1 MTAGRWTLPAVIFI
15 CALCWVL
22 TYFLFPD
29 SIASTTPKD
38 SSSFLQSTRDL
49 LLPGWAER
57 IVSFLVYAIIGY
69 FLIELNNQFSIIR
82 MRASM
87 QTAIYFLLVTVC
99 PGMHL
104 LYIGDIVA
112 LGSLIS
118 IYFLFKSYQQAQAA
132 GYLFYSFFFIGAGSI
147 LFPQLTI
154 LSVLWLLEAYRF
166 QSLTPRSFCGALLGW
181 MLPYWMLFGHAFFY
195 NEMELFYRPF
205 NQLLAFGEVFNLQIL
220 QPWELAILGYLLVM
234 FIVSAVHCIAA
245 GFEDKIRTRAY
256 LQFLIDLTLFLFL
269 LIALQPI
276 YCSAL
281 LPLLI
286 ISNSILIG
294 HFFVLTIQLLIEWGL
309 PGLFISALLAGSI
322 VPFSSEL
329 VLVALVK
336 LGLPPIACLIAA
348 TLGNTV
354 GGMTC
359 YYMGRLGKVSWIE
372 KYFKVKKEKVD
383 KMVKFLQGKGALM
396 AFFTFL
402 PAIGEVIAIALGFM
416 RSNTWL
422 TIVSMF
428 VGKLIRYILLLY
440 VLESAWDAMAG

>member
-205 NQLLAFGEVFNLQIL
+205 NQLLAFGEIFNLQIL

-245 GFEDKIRTRAY
+245 GFEDKIRAY

-294 HFFVLTIQLLIEWGL
+294 HFFVLTNSKSSNVFFIISLVGL
-309 PGLFISALLAGSI
+309 
-322 VPFSSEL
+322 
-329 VLVALVK
+329 
-336 LGLPPIACLIAA
+336 
-348 TLGNTV
+348 
-354 GGMTC
+354 
-359 YYMGRLGKVSWIE
+359 
-372 KYFKVKKEKVD
+372 
-383 KMVKFLQGKGALM
+383 
-396 AFFTFL
+396 
-402 PAIGEVIAIALGFM
+402 
-416 RSNTWL
+416 
-422 TIVSMF
+422 
-428 VGKLIRYILLLY
+428 ILLLAFNIWT
-440 VLESAWDAMAG
+440 LL

>member
-147 LFPQLTI
+147 LFLQLTI

-181 MLPYWMLFGHAFFY
+181 MLPYWK
-195 NEMELFYRPF
+195 LFYRPF

-256 LQFLIDLTLFLFL
+256 LQFLIDLTLFLF
-269 LIALQPI
+269 
-276 YCSAL
+276 
-281 LPLLI
+281 
-286 ISNSILIG
+286 
-294 HFFVLTIQLLIEWGL
+294 
-309 PGLFISALLAGSI
+309 
-322 VPFSSEL
+322 
-329 VLVALVK
+329 
-336 LGLPPIACLIAA
+336 
-348 TLGNTV
+348 
-354 GGMTC
+354 
-359 YYMGRLGKVSWIE
+359 
-372 KYFKVKKEKVD
+372 
-383 KMVKFLQGKGALM
+383 
-396 AFFTFL
+396 
-402 PAIGEVIAIALGFM
+402 
-416 RSNTWL
+416 
-422 TIVSMF
+422 
-428 VGKLIRYILLLY
+428 RYIAVPCCLCL
-440 VLESAWDAMAG
+440 S

>member
-1 MTAGRWTLPAVIFI
+1 MRNKSLQSQVTTGRLTLPVVILI

-29 SIASTTPKD
+29 SIASTTSKD

-57 IVSFLVYAIIGY
+57 IISFLVCAIIGY

-154 LSVLWLLEAYRF
+154 LSVLWLLESYRF

-181 MLPYWMLFGHAFFY
+181 TLPYWMLFGHAFFY

-205 NQLLAFGEVFNLQIL
+205 NQLLAFGEVFHLPIL

-286 ISNSILIG
+286 ISSSILIG
-294 HFFVLTIQLLIEWGL
+294 HFFVLTNSKSSNVFFIISLVGL
-309 PGLFISALLAGSI
+309 
-322 VPFSSEL
+322 
-329 VLVALVK
+329 
-336 LGLPPIACLIAA
+336 
-348 TLGNTV
+348 
-354 GGMTC
+354 
-359 YYMGRLGKVSWIE
+359 
-372 KYFKVKKEKVD
+372 
-383 KMVKFLQGKGALM
+383 
-396 AFFTFL
+396 
-402 PAIGEVIAIALGFM
+402 
-416 RSNTWL
+416 
-422 TIVSMF
+422 
-428 VGKLIRYILLLY
+428 ILLFAFNIWTL
-440 VLESAWDAMAG
+440 L

>member
-1 MTAGRWTLPAVIFI
+1 MRNKSLQSQVTTGRLTLPVVILI

-29 SIASTTPKD
+29 SIASTTSKD

-57 IVSFLVYAIIGY
+57 IISFLVCAIIGY

-154 LSVLWLLEAYRF
+154 LSVLWLLESYRF

-181 MLPYWMLFGHAFFY
+181 TLPYWMLFGHAFFY

-205 NQLLAFGEVFNLQIL
+205 NQLLTFGEVFHLPIL

-234 FIVSAVHCIAA
+234 FIVSAVHCIAT

-286 ISNSILIG
+286 ISSSILIG
-294 HFFVLTIQLLIEWGL
+294 HFFVLTNSKSSNVFFIISLVGL
-309 PGLFISALLAGSI
+309 
-322 VPFSSEL
+322 
-329 VLVALVK
+329 
-336 LGLPPIACLIAA
+336 
-348 TLGNTV
+348 
-354 GGMTC
+354 
-359 YYMGRLGKVSWIE
+359 
-372 KYFKVKKEKVD
+372 
-383 KMVKFLQGKGALM
+383 
-396 AFFTFL
+396 
-402 PAIGEVIAIALGFM
+402 
-416 RSNTWL
+416 
-422 TIVSMF
+422 
-428 VGKLIRYILLLY
+428 ILLFAFNIWTL
-440 VLESAWDAMAG
+440 L

>member
-269 LIALQPI
+269 LT
-276 YCSAL
+276 
-281 LPLLI
+281 LLI

-294 HFFVLTIQLLIEWGL
+294 HFFVLTNSKSSNVFFIISLVGL
-309 PGLFISALLAGSI
+309 
-322 VPFSSEL
+322 
-329 VLVALVK
+329 
-336 LGLPPIACLIAA
+336 
-348 TLGNTV
+348 
-354 GGMTC
+354 
-359 YYMGRLGKVSWIE
+359 
-372 KYFKVKKEKVD
+372 
-383 KMVKFLQGKGALM
+383 
-396 AFFTFL
+396 
-402 PAIGEVIAIALGFM
+402 
-416 RSNTWL
+416 
-422 TIVSMF
+422 
-428 VGKLIRYILLLY
+428 ILLFAFNIWTL
-440 VLESAWDAMAG
+440 L

>member
-1 MTAGRWTLPAVIFI
+1 MRNKRLQSQVTAGRWTLPAVIFI

-154 LSVLWLLEAYRF
+154 LSVLWLLEPTVFSR
-166 QSLTPRSFCGALLGW
+166 SLR
-181 MLPYWMLFGHAFFY
+181 
-195 NEMELFYRPF
+195 
-205 NQLLAFGEVFNLQIL
+205 V
-220 QPWELAILGYLLVM
+220 
-234 FIVSAVHCIAA
+234 VSAARCSDGCCPTGCCSDTPSSI
-245 GFEDKIRTRAY
+245 TRWSCS
-256 LQFLIDLTLFLFL
+256 T
-269 LIALQPI
+269 ALSTS
-276 YCSAL
+276 Y
-281 LPLLI
+281 
-286 ISNSILIG
+286 
-294 HFFVLTIQLLIEWGL
+294 
-309 PGLFISALLAGSI
+309 
-322 VPFSSEL
+322 
-329 VLVALVK
+329 
-336 LGLPPIACLIAA
+336 
-348 TLGNTV
+348 
-354 GGMTC
+354 
-359 YYMGRLGKVSWIE
+359 
-372 KYFKVKKEKVD
+372 
-383 KMVKFLQGKGALM
+383 
-396 AFFTFL
+396 
-402 PAIGEVIAIALGFM
+402 
-416 RSNTWL
+416 
-422 TIVSMF
+422 
-428 VGKLIRYILLLY
+428 
-440 VLESAWDAMAG
+440 

>member
-154 LSVLWLLEAYRF
+154 LSVLWLFEAYRF

-256 LQFLIDLTLFLFL
+256 LQFLIDLTL
-269 LIALQPI
+269 
-276 YCSAL
+276 
-281 LPLLI
+281 
-286 ISNSILIG
+286 
-294 HFFVLTIQLLIEWGL
+294 
-309 PGLFISALLAGSI
+309 
-322 VPFSSEL
+322 
-329 VLVALVK
+329 
-336 LGLPPIACLIAA
+336 
-348 TLGNTV
+348 
-354 GGMTC
+354 
-359 YYMGRLGKVSWIE
+359 
-372 KYFKVKKEKVD
+372 
-383 KMVKFLQGKGALM
+383 
-396 AFFTFL
+396 
-402 PAIGEVIAIALGFM
+402 
-416 RSNTWL
+416 
-422 TIVSMF
+422 
-428 VGKLIRYILLLY
+428 
-440 VLESAWDAMAG
+440 

>member
-1 MTAGRWTLPAVIFI
+1 MRNKSLQSQVTTGRLTLPVVILI

-29 SIASTTPKD
+29 SIASTTSKD

-57 IVSFLVYAIIGY
+57 IISFLVCAIIGY

-154 LSVLWLLEAYRF
+154 LSVLWLLESYRF

-205 NQLLAFGEVFNLQIL
+205 NQLLTFGEVFHLPIL

-256 LQFLIDLTLFLFL
+256 LQFLIDLTFFLFL

-286 ISNSILIG
+286 ISSSILIG
-294 HFFVLTIQLLIEWGL
+294 HFFVLTNSKNSNVFFIISLVGL
-309 PGLFISALLAGSI
+309 
-322 VPFSSEL
+322 
-329 VLVALVK
+329 
-336 LGLPPIACLIAA
+336 
-348 TLGNTV
+348 
-354 GGMTC
+354 
-359 YYMGRLGKVSWIE
+359 
-372 KYFKVKKEKVD
+372 
-383 KMVKFLQGKGALM
+383 
-396 AFFTFL
+396 
-402 PAIGEVIAIALGFM
+402 
-416 RSNTWL
+416 
-422 TIVSMF
+422 
-428 VGKLIRYILLLY
+428 ILLFAFNIWTL
-440 VLESAWDAMAG
+440 L

>member
-1 MTAGRWTLPAVIFI
+1 MRNKSLQNQVTTGRLTLPVVILI

-29 SIASTTPKD
+29 SIASTTSKD

-57 IVSFLVYAIIGY
+57 IISFLVCAIIGY

-154 LSVLWLLEAYRF
+154 LSVLWLLESYRF

-205 NQLLAFGEVFNLQIL
+205 NQLLAFGEVFHLPIL

-234 FIVSAVHCIAA
+234 FIVSAVHCVAA

-256 LQFLIDLTLFLFL
+256 LQFLIDLTFFLFL

-286 ISNSILIG
+286 ISSSILIG
-294 HFFVLTIQLLIEWGL
+294 HFFVLTNSKSSNVFFIISLVGL
-309 PGLFISALLAGSI
+309 
-322 VPFSSEL
+322 
-329 VLVALVK
+329 
-336 LGLPPIACLIAA
+336 
-348 TLGNTV
+348 
-354 GGMTC
+354 
-359 YYMGRLGKVSWIE
+359 
-372 KYFKVKKEKVD
+372 
-383 KMVKFLQGKGALM
+383 
-396 AFFTFL
+396 
-402 PAIGEVIAIALGFM
+402 
-416 RSNTWL
+416 
-422 TIVSMF
+422 
-428 VGKLIRYILLLY
+428 ILLFAFNIWTL
-440 VLESAWDAMAG
+440 L

>member
-256 LQFLIDLTLFLFL
+256 LQFLIDLFLFL

-294 HFFVLTIQLLIEWGL
+294 HFFVLTNSKSSNVFFIISLVGL
-309 PGLFISALLAGSI
+309 
-322 VPFSSEL
+322 
-329 VLVALVK
+329 
-336 LGLPPIACLIAA
+336 
-348 TLGNTV
+348 
-354 GGMTC
+354 
-359 YYMGRLGKVSWIE
+359 
-372 KYFKVKKEKVD
+372 
-383 KMVKFLQGKGALM
+383 
-396 AFFTFL
+396 
-402 PAIGEVIAIALGFM
+402 
-416 RSNTWL
+416 
-422 TIVSMF
+422 
-428 VGKLIRYILLLY
+428 ILLFAFNIWTL
-440 VLESAWDAMAG
+440 L